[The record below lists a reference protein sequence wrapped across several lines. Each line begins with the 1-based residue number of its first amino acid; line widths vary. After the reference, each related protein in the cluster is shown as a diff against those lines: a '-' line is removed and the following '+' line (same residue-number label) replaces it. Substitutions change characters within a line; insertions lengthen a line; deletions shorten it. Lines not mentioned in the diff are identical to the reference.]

1 MILKPGKMYAILSEC
16 VSRLHFYFE
25 AQRLPQ
31 SNIMSFYHLVVL
43 SWICIA
49 SFLKFSRSNSYVSQ
63 LHYMPHHL
71 RLRIALG
78 NFCQWLR
85 DLVLRLTM
93 TIISSSH
100 SPWTLKFYGLHSII
114 LTQVLVFP
122 DWNVQPTESWHV
134 IPFPCHLRWLNCTSR
149 TSEQSLPPEL
159 GRPHI
164 WDAHVPHVR
173 LSIYTYSH
181 PETQKEQLA
190 LVFTAFFI
198 PNFFC
203 FASLCSFQQTHSL
216 PFLISFFEYPL
227 L

>member
-1 MILKPGKMYAILSEC
+1 MILKPVKMYAILSEC

-43 SWICIA
+43 SWICLA

-122 DWNVQPTESWHV
+122 DWNVQPMESWHV

-149 TSEQSLPPEL
+149 TSEQS
-159 GRPHI
+159 H
-164 WDAHVPHVR
+164 
-173 LSIYTYSH
+173 LSWGGPTFEMHMCHTCVCPSIHTH
-181 PETQKEQLA
+181 TQKHRKNNL
-190 LVFTAFFI
+190 LWF
-198 PNFFC
+198 
-203 FASLCSFQQTHSL
+203 SLLSSFLTSFVLHHYAHFNRL
-216 PFLISFFEYPL
+216 ILFLF
-227 L
+227 